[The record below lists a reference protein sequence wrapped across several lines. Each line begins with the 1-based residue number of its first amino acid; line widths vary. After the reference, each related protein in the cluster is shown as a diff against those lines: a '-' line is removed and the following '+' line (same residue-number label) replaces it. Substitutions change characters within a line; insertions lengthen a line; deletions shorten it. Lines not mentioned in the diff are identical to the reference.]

1 MHLQDSLKEWER
13 NLYVKVATLDTS
25 TPMKDYIEY
34 LRYRD
39 YYGAMLFAV
48 KQKWERDPTVMP
60 KRIFLGI
67 SRQGVLFLKIPENYT
82 SRSMSTFKRFP
93 LGDIFRWAFKPGE
106 HFYFEVKAEDGGE
119 KPDEYK
125 VKTPE
130 GEPMS
135 DLLTDYAM
143 ALLREM
149 GLNPDGTAR
158 EKKVDA
164 AGGGAGSGAAAAS
177 ATSADASGSSH
188 AMPSAARMAKTDAAY
203 ASIAGE
209 VGALAS
215 AATRSGAVAADDA
228 DEEEDGLE
236 EEEEQEGAG
245 EEEEQLPPGWTKQY
259 DEESERHYYFNTET
273 EESSW
278 DVPAE

>member
-1 MHLQDSLKEWER
+1 LLLQDSLKEWER
-13 NLYVKVATLDTS
+13 NLYIKVATIDTA

-39 YYGAMLFAV
+39 YFGALLFAV

-82 SRSMSTFKRFP
+82 SRAMSTYKRFP

-106 HFYFEVKAEDGGE
+106 HFYFEVKAEDGGD
-119 KPDEYK
+119 KPDEFK

-149 GLNPDGTAR
+149 GLNPDGSAR
-158 EKKVDA
+158 ERPADA
-164 AGGGAGSGAAAAS
+164 AAGEAGAAASSGS
-177 ATSADASGSSH
+177 AAGASGS
-188 AMPSAARMAKTDAAY
+188 AAAPSASDMAKSDTAY
-203 ASIAGE
+203 AAISGE

-215 AATRSGAVAADDA
+215 AATRSGQVADDQ
-228 DEEEDGLE
+228 DDE
-236 EEEEQEGAG
+236 EEEE
-245 EEEEQLPPGWTKQY
+245 EEEAEVAAGDGEDESLPPGWSKQY
-259 DEESERHYYFNTET
+259 DESSERHYYYNETT

-278 DVPAE
+278 EPPTAD